1 MYSVADQIYLSSNK
15 IFKTQAYQLTI
26 CLSLHFFYQFHRFPS
41 TWLLLTGEYFPT
53 KEQLSEGNTMAS
65 SRGWQNKW
73 LEEARAAFLL
83 IFKWNFNECKHTHMQ
98 ICHIP
103 DTHGECQES
112 KLKLKTE
119 TVFRAIRASTKCEIS
134 RAPSGQKSVCPSVH
148 QFQPND
154 PEGTPTWPPV
164 KAAVYIYNFFR
175 ISIWDI
181 SWLFKKILIFFF
193 SNFVRENVKVL
204 AKICI

>member
-1 MYSVADQIYLSSNK
+1 
-15 IFKTQAYQLTI
+15 
-26 CLSLHFFYQFHRFPS
+26 
-41 TWLLLTGEYFPT
+41 
-53 KEQLSEGNTMAS
+53 
-65 SRGWQNKW
+65 
-73 LEEARAAFLL
+73 
-83 IFKWNFNECKHTHMQ
+83 MQ

-181 SWLFKKILIFFF
+181 S
-193 SNFVRENVKVL
+193 
-204 AKICI
+204 